1 MMFNASLE
9 CFSYVFRLHLHCL
22 CKKIVC
28 KLRYNINA
36 FNRQKQCY

>member
-9 CFSYVFRLHLHCL
+9 CFFHVFRLHLHHL
-22 CKKIVC
+22 YKKIAC

-36 FNRQKQCY
+36 FTMQSQCY

>member
-9 CFSYVFRLHLHCL
+9 RFFHVFRLHHHCL
-22 CKKIVC
+22 CRKIVY

-36 FNRQKQCY
+36 FNIQKQCY